1 MNARTVQALGV
12 EKSLVAMYVGR
23 LRAKQHGAVA
33 AWGWRKT
40 MEKRNMEITTYVRSL
55 FIFLDEFQPI
65 SGKSVLCSP
74 RGKSFIHPEAAQNWT
89 VATRQALMI

>member
-1 MNARTVQALGV
+1 MTLFWGRVECEAAVGSNVRSIPPHWHIPQVMNARTVQALGV

-40 MEKRNMEITTYVRSL
+40 M
-55 FIFLDEFQPI
+55 
-65 SGKSVLCSP
+65 
-74 RGKSFIHPEAAQNWT
+74 
-89 VATRQALMI
+89 

>member
-40 MEKRNMEITTYVRSL
+40 MEKTHGNTMNI
-55 FIFLDEFQPI
+55 
-65 SGKSVLCSP
+65 
-74 RGKSFIHPEAAQNWT
+74 
-89 VATRQALMI
+89 